1 MKRKIN
7 RAFAFLFA
15 LSVLFLTGADGE
27 EVLIKLK
34 VVTEQANIRLKPHI
48 GSIIIKQVPQGT
60 ILESTRKEG
69 EWYSIKLK
77 PDEGDQ
83 VSGYVHESM
92 VIVLEG
98 PPTEK
103 KEEIRTEE
111 EEKDKIE
118 EPEKIEEQIPPQPVV
133 TKPPSRQPSKY
144 HFELCFSDGG
154 NIVSG
159 GDLNR
164 GAQGFAD
171 YQSDKL
177 AIRGKGKVKRPLLS
191 YILGG
196 ELAFPLSSRIHL
208 GVGIDYFL
216 REKESQVIFEEGS
229 ISETFTT
236 RPKIEAL
243 PIRAFISYYVLPSFY
258 VKSGIEYY
266 FAKCAYFY
274 RFQREEQQGEAEA
287 QGLGILGGIG
297 YELKLSS
304 FFSFIVEATGR
315 YARIKGFKGKNTTID
330 STGQEYTEEGTL
342 YLYRVRTTGES
353 SYPLL
358 FIREK
363 KPTEANVF
371 NAREAI
377 IDFSGFSLK
386 TGLKIKF

>member
-1 MKRKIN
+1 MKKKIN
-7 RAFAFLFA
+7 KACAFLFA
-15 LSVLFLTGADGE
+15 LSILFLVGAEGE
-27 EVLIKLK
+27 EVLTKLK
-34 VVTEQANIRLKPHI
+34 VVTEQANIRLKPYI

-60 ILESTRKEG
+60 TLESTGKEG

-77 PDEGDQ
+77 PDEGGQ

-92 VIVLEG
+92 VFVLDG
-98 PPTEK
+98 PPIEK
-103 KEEIRTEE
+103 EEKEIRTEE
-111 EEKDKIE
+111 EKREEIE
-118 EPEKIEEQIPPQPVV
+118 EKPLPQPVV

-154 NIVSG
+154 NIISG

-171 YQSDKL
+171 YQSDQL
-177 AIRGKGKVKRPLLS
+177 AIQGKGKVKRPLLS

-196 ELAFPLSSRIHL
+196 ELAFPLSSRVHL
-208 GVGIDYFL
+208 GIGIDYFL
-216 REKESQVIFEEGS
+216 RQKESQVKFEEGS
-229 ISETFTT
+229 FSETFTT

-243 PIRAFISYYVLPSFY
+243 PIRVFISYYALPSFY

-274 RFQREEQQGEAEA
+274 RFLREEQQGEAKA
-287 QGLGILGGIG
+287 QGFGIIGGLG

-304 FFSFIVEATGR
+304 AFSFIVEATGR
-315 YARIKGFKGKNTTID
+315 YARIKGFKGKNTKID

-342 YLYRVRTTGES
+342 YLYRVKTTGEN

-358 FIREK
+358 FILEK
-363 KPTEANVF
+363 RPTEGDVF

-377 IDFSGFSLK
+377 IDFSGLSLK
-386 TGLKIKF
+386 TGIKIKF